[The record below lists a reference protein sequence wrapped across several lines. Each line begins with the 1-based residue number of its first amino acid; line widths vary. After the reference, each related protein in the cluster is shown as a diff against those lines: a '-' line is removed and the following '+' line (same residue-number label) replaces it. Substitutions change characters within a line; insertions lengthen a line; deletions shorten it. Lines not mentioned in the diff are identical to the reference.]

1 MSIGDRFDEL
11 AAGLAGF
18 YQTWA
23 VYLGLELGL
32 FRRIRAAAP
41 SGITAAGLAAQA
53 GCLPDLVAAWLR
65 LAHAV
70 DLIDL
75 AGDRA
80 TIDESV
86 AVILLDDQRP
96 EYLGGQFVSSVVSSL
111 DHDALLDFARTGRT
125 MEIRPARYYRA
136 IEVLTA
142 QDIAVFFQEALAALP
157 DLAAEL
163 ARGGRV
169 LDVHCGGGRW
179 LIALGA
185 TFPETILAGVELEPD
200 SLARA
205 SRHVQEAGLA
215 GRITI
220 EGRPSEDLPWPG
232 QFDLVYFQDAIHDLP
247 DPVASLRAAWAC
259 VRSGGRLVVLDW
271 ALPEPDDEARSVHDA
286 IMWGIQLDQLFQGT
300 RLLDHAG
307 FSGLFEAAG
316 IGQPGIIDLPSGA
329 SLFVAGR
336 PETGAWQVPS
346 HP

>member
-41 SGITAAGLAAQA
+41 SGISAAGLAAQA
-53 GCLPDLVAAWLR
+53 GCQPDFVTAWLR

-70 DLIDL
+70 DLVDL
-75 AGDRA
+75 AGERA
-80 TIDESV
+80 TIDEQV
-86 AVILLDDQRP
+86 AAVLLDDQRP

-111 DHDALLDFARTGRT
+111 DHEGLVEFARTGRT
-125 MEIRPARYYRA
+125 MDVRPARYHRA
-136 IEVLTA
+136 VEVLTA
-142 QDIAVFFQEALAALP
+142 QDIAVFFQEGLAALP
-157 DLAAEL
+157 DLAADL
-163 ARGGRV
+163 AGGGRV

-179 LIALGA
+179 LIAIA
-185 TFPETILAGVELEPD
+185 TTFPETSLLGVELEPD

-205 SRHVQEAGLA
+205 IRHIQEAGLA
-215 GRITI
+215 GRIEI
-220 EGRPSEDLPWPG
+220 EGRASEDLPWPG

-259 VRSGGRLVVLDW
+259 VRPGGRLVVLDW
-271 ALPEPDDEARSVHDA
+271 ALPEQDDEARSVHEA

-300 RLLDHAG
+300 RLLDQAG
-307 FSGLFEAAG
+307 FGDLFAAAG
-316 IGQPGIIDLPSGA
+316 IGQPTIVDLPSGA
-329 SLFVAGR
+329 SLFVGHR
-336 PETGAWQVPS
+336 T
-346 HP
+346 

>member
-41 SGITAAGLAAQA
+41 SGISAAGLATQA
-53 GCLPDLVAAWLR
+53 GCQSEFVRAWLR

-70 DLIDL
+70 DLVDL

-80 TIDESV
+80 TIDEQV
-86 AVILLDDQRP
+86 AAVLLDDQRP
-96 EYLGGQFVSSVVSSL
+96 EYLGGQFVSSVVNSL
-111 DHDALLDFARTGRT
+111 DHDGLVEYARTGRT
-125 MEIRPARYYRA
+125 MDIRPARYHRA
-136 IEVLTA
+136 VEVLTA
-142 QDIAVFFQEALAALP
+142 QDIAVFFQEGLAALP
-157 DLAAEL
+157 DLAADL
-163 ARGGRV
+163 AAGGHV

-179 LIALGA
+179 LIAVA
-185 TFPETILAGVELEPD
+185 TTFPETNLVGVELEPD

-205 SRHVQEAGLA
+205 TRHIQEAGLA

-220 EGRPSEDLPWPG
+220 EGRAAEDLPWPG
-232 QFDLVYFQDAIHDLP
+232 QFDLVYFQDAIHDLQ

-259 VRSGGRLVVLDW
+259 VRPAGRLVVLDW
-271 ALPEPDDEARSVHDA
+271 ALPEQDDGARSVHEA

-307 FSGLFEAAG
+307 FADLFEAAG
-316 IGQPGIIDLPSGA
+316 IGQPTIVDLPSGA
-329 SLFVAGR
+329 SLFVGR
-336 PETGAWQVPS
+336 RS
-346 HP
+346 